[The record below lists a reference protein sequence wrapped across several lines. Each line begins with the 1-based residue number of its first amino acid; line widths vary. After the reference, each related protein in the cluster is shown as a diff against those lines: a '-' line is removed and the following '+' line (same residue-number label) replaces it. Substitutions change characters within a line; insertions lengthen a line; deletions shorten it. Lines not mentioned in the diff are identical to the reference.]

1 MMILEWM
8 VNGNSEV
15 NKDITQNKNDT
26 NLLKDILQAQI
37 LEIEAQLMVKNSEI
51 SDLES
56 MMNPKV
62 QSIKNNIEESKKIDE
77 EIYENRKQAS
87 TKNFLI

>member
-15 NKDITQNKNDT
+15 NKDITQNKIYR

-37 LEIEAQLMVKNSEI
+37 LESEAQLMVKNSEI

-62 QSIKNNIEESKKIDE
+62 QSFKNNIEESKKIDAE
-77 EIYENRKQAS
+77 MYEKRKQAS
-87 TKNFLI
+87 TKKFLI